1 VYGAIK
7 MAPISF
13 RIAKSLGLGGSSAI
27 IYILYLESSSLPTD
41 IAHLNAI
48 IYGNFIGKGYD

>member
-1 VYGAIK
+1 

>member
-1 VYGAIK
+1 MYEAVK
-7 MAPISF
+7 MALISF
-13 RIAKSLGLGGSSAI
+13 RITKSLGLGGSSAI